1 MKVSVKKII
10 KFFIPYGFLLIY
22 RKHLSTPPP
31 SLPSPPKDD
40 DYKIEERFYNDY
52 QVFKKQ
58 KEESINCNNFIFGKV
73 YPCLKDKYENNGPA
87 KGHYFH
93 QDLLVARRVY
103 ENRPDKHIDVG
114 SSIGGFVSHIA
125 SFREITVI
133 DIRPSSG
140 KSHNIT
146 FIQQDFMA
154 DLDESLISSTDSVS
168 CLHALE
174 HFGLG
179 RYGDPI
185 NFDGHLIGIENL
197 YKLLKKNGKLYFS
210 VPIGNPQRIEFNA
223 HRVFSPK
230 YLVDIFKTKFRIDY
244 FSYVD
249 DSGDLH
255 ENENIKEIIKDY
267 SGSCGCG
274 IFEMTKL

>member
-1 MKVSVKKII
+1 MKITFKKVIKYFVPYGVLQIYKKCSSSVKNDKI
-10 KFFIPYGFLLIY
+10 YNV
-22 RKHLSTPPP
+22 
-31 SLPSPPKDD
+31 
-40 DYKIEERFYNDY
+40 EEGFYNDY
-52 QVFKKQ
+52 LLFKKQ
-58 KEESINCNNFIFGKV
+58 KEESKNSNDFIFGKV

-87 KGHYFH
+87 KGDYFH
-93 QDLLVARRVY
+93 QDLLIARRVY
-103 ENRPDKHIDVG
+103 ENKPEKHVDVG
-114 SSIGGFVSHIA
+114 SSVAGFVSHVA

-133 DIRPSSG
+133 DIRPSIG

-154 DLDESLISSTDSVS
+154 DLDKSLLSYTDSVS
-168 CLHALE
+168 CLHAVE

-185 NFDGHLIGIENL
+185 NYDGHLIGIENL
-197 YKLLKKNGKLYFS
+197 YKILKRNGKLYFS
-210 VPIGNPQRIEFNA
+210 VPIGNPQRVEFHA

-230 YLVDIFKTKFRIDY
+230 YLADIFKDRFKIDY

-249 DSGDLH
+249 GNGDLH
-255 ENENIKEIIKDY
+255 ENADINKFIKSYNDSY
-267 SGSCGCG
+267 GCG